1 MVILALALP
10 GGWGLAQGNSVDF
23 LAATAKSV
31 NISVQSQSFGSS
43 EAIASTVPT
52 SQLKEIGGQE
62 SFLTEIPEGTVYD
75 CDDHRAK
82 KFYEDGYKLIFNG
95 WEHDSIECKTYYY
108 YCIKNNG
115 KSPAISHYLFGS
127 SACYKTCID
136 ELPSNYF
143 GEWEINNGNV
153 SRDAGGLTPIEMGH
167 DPTTNYCGVKFDRS
181 VNGYSSEQA
190 YISVDGLQSLGSIKA
205 VYKAGRDK
213 IYFYGIPGPE

>member
-1 MVILALALP
+1 MSTQTIPRGVNRPVRLATPRPNSNHREYFGFVTRLIDRFRWSHRLVMVILALALP

-127 SACYKTCID
+127 SACYKT
-136 ELPSNYF
+136 
-143 GEWEINNGNV
+143 
-153 SRDAGGLTPIEMGH
+153 
-167 DPTTNYCGVKFDRS
+167 
-181 VNGYSSEQA
+181 
-190 YISVDGLQSLGSIKA
+190 
-205 VYKAGRDK
+205 
-213 IYFYGIPGPE
+213 